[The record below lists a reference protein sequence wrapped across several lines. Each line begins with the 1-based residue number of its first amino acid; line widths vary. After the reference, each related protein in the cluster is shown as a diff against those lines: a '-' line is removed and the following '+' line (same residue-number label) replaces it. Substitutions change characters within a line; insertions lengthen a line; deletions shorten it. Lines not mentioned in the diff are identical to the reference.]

1 MLTGTLSRRGLL
13 QGLGCTA
20 LLGALWPVL
29 GSAQQETSS
38 LRAAASAIGF
48 NIGVSVGGYAPTA
61 PYEKLIDLQ
70 TREFNLALIGLYW
83 PISEPQRGQLRFEPF
98 LNNLRLARAAGM
110 QIFAHPILW
119 AGSVPSWVKSGGF
132 SRDELLKVMY
142 DRISACLDRF
152 ADNVDVFNVV
162 NEAYFQD
169 DIFNDVI
176 GPEYVELAFS
186 FVKQQAP
193 KARLLYN
200 DFFNHTSNGRRL
212 AHTREVVSRLADK
225 GLIDYVGLEMHLG
238 GDGPETKDD
247 VTRTMQSY
255 GLPVFVTEFDVNLRT
270 VTGSRDDRFAR
281 QAQVYR
287 DMLSAALDSGVC
299 RNFVVFQVVDQ
310 YTVWEQQSTLP
321 GSSPDADP
329 SPFDDEFSPKPS
341 YFAMM
346 DVLKDAA
353 GG

>member
-1 MLTGTLSRRGLL
+1 MSA
-13 QGLGCTA
+13 LGPMS
-20 LLGALWPVL
+20 GH
-29 GSAQQETSS
+29 AQQEVPSR
-38 LRAAASAIGF
+38 RAAASAIGF

-61 PYEKLIDLQ
+61 PYDKLIDLQ

-83 PISEPQRGQLRFEPF
+83 PISEPQRGQFRFEPF

-110 QIFAHPILW
+110 RTFAHPILW
-119 AGSVPSWVKSGGF
+119 AGSIPAWVRGGGF

-142 DRISACLDRF
+142 DRISACLERF
-152 ADNVDVFNVV
+152 VDNIDVFNVV
-162 NEAYFQD
+162 NEAYFQN
-169 DIFNDVI
+169 DIFRDVI

-186 FVKQQAP
+186 FVRQQVP

-200 DFFNHTSNGRRL
+200 DFFNHRSDGQRL
-212 AHTREVVSRLADK
+212 AHTREVVTRLADK

-247 VTRTMQSY
+247 VTKTMQSY

-270 VTGSRDDRFAR
+270 VTGSRDERFAR
-281 QAQVYR
+281 QARVYR
-287 DMLSAALDSGVC
+287 DMLQAALASGVC
-299 RNFVVFQVVDQ
+299 QDFVVFQVVDQ
-310 YTVWEQQSTLP
+310 YTVWEQQTSLP

-329 SPFDDEFSPKPS
+329 SPFDDDFSPKPA
-341 YFAMM
+341 YFAMR
-346 DVLKDAA
+346 DVLRGAA